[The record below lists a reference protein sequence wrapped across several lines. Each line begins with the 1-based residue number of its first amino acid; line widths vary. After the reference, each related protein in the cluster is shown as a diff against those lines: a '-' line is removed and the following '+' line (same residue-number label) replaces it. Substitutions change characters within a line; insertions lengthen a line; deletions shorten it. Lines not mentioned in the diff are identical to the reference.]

1 MYAKNAHAQNR
12 KNPKSWTPISMWWD
26 HCDVPLAGA
35 PMSRRLVALGLPKK
49 NGKRCVRR
57 ERCMGPP
64 RFHCAKPMKRR
75 PRVSNPRPPL
85 SVLSARGFDP
95 RTCGSLSFN
104 ETVSVNAKSNNIKL
118 SSVRSIAVAPSH
130 RTKTAPP
137 TRAPRRSIDAGIAP
151 AGETSRARRQI
162 RARVVH
168 HVCAPILLEH
178 LLPRRRVRR
187 RRSKNSPGRSHHR
200 SPRTFCANFD
210 DPRSLD
216 PGNAPNVV
224 TRGISPPPRMYAYS
238 TYGGSLT
245 PPTYLFPPG
254 MQLSTVIL

>member
-1 MYAKNAHAQNR
+1 
-12 KNPKSWTPISMWWD
+12 
-26 HCDVPLAGA
+26 
-35 PMSRRLVALGLPKK
+35 
-49 NGKRCVRR
+49 
-57 ERCMGPP
+57 MGPP

-104 ETVSVNAKSNNIKL
+104 ETGSVSAKTKNINL

-130 RTKTAPP
+130 RTKTAAP

-162 RARVVH
+162 HARVVH

-187 RRSKNSPGRSHHR
+187 RRSKNSPGLITGPRAPFARTSTTRGRSTPGTPR
-200 SPRTFCANFD
+200 TSSREGSPRHRGCTRTLRTAGPSRRRRTCSR
-210 DPRSLD
+210 PRCSC
-216 PGNAPNVV
+216 
-224 TRGISPPPRMYAYS
+224 PR
-238 TYGGSLT
+238 
-245 PPTYLFPPG
+245 
-254 MQLSTVIL
+254 